1 MKEYQSFAEID
12 ELEPEYL
19 TESMLPPI
27 PRSDVTILYGPGGIG
42 KGRIIATIIAEV
54 TNAGGTVITIMP
66 EDDPH
71 EQIRPRLE
79 TAEADLSRVID
90 LTTVGGSRF
99 KLSAGSRDAG
109 HQQLLATAIDDLN
122 KNGHYVQLVVI
133 DPIAAVALGTISTNR
148 GARAL
153 IEPLQDL
160 AATTGVSI
168 LAVAHAIKNG
178 KLQGSEGLRDAARL
192 VYRVSVD
199 ETDPTVRE
207 VFAEKHNNLPDADPL
222 RFTIEP
228 DGEGRPRV
236 VWLTRDE
243 IDKRTR
249 DWRTP
254 AAIERVTEALATAE
268 HPLTAQKVSVLAGV
282 TYGHARVL
290 LHRMTRDGIAFS
302 PRRGVYSL
310 SSVTIPGQRVTK
322 LQGGEM
328 SEMPEFGKD

>member
-1 MKEYQSFAEID
+1 MRNYTSFAEID

-27 PRSDVTILYGPGGIG
+27 PRSDVTIIYGPGGIG
-42 KGRIIATIIAEV
+42 KGRIIAEIASEV

-71 EQIRPRLE
+71 EQVRPRLE

-90 LTTVGGSRF
+90 MTTVGGSRF
-99 KLSAGSRDAG
+99 KLSAGSRDPG
-109 HQQLLATAIDDLN
+109 NGQLLATAIDDLN
-122 KNGHYVQLVVI
+122 HDGHYVQLVVI

-160 AATTGVSI
+160 AGSTGVSI

-192 VYRVSVD
+192 VYNVSVD

-207 VFAEKHNNLPDADPL
+207 VIAEKHNNLPDSEPL

-228 DGEGRPRV
+228 DPYGKPRV
-236 VWLTRDE
+236 VWLTREE
-243 IDKRTR
+243 IDRRSR

-254 AAIERVTEALATAE
+254 AAIERVREALSLAD
-268 HPLTAQKVSVLAGV
+268 HPMTAQSIAMHAGI

-290 LHRMTRDGIAFS
+290 LHRMTRDGITVS
-302 PRRGVYSL
+302 PRRGVYTL
-310 SSVTIPGQRVTK
+310 VV
-322 LQGGEM
+322 
-328 SEMPEFGKD
+328 